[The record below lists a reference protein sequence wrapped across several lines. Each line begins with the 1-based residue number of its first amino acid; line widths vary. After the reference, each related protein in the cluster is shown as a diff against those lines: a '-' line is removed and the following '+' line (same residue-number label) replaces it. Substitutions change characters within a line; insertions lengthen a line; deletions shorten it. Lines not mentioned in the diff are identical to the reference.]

1 MARTLVL
8 TSPHME
14 GDDVKAAQRLLVKAG
29 YLDGKPDGDFGP
41 LSAQASYRAQF
52 WLGYSTPRQ
61 AFAAGLAKLLSG
73 EAKPTPAAQ
82 KLIAKRKKDAAAQP
96 LREKALAQMQKFVGL
111 GEDPTGSN
119 HVADI
124 TGWWGK
130 GNMAWCAITVSKAYL
145 LAGSKSFA
153 RGNRYQY
160 VPTIVSDARQA
171 RNGLA
176 VTLSPKPGDLVCYD
190 WDGSNF
196 ATGDNHVG
204 MFKSGTAKS
213 FTTIEGN
220 ISSRCDN
227 HTRTSKSAPR
237 IVFVHVS
244 S

>member
-1 MARTLVL
+1 
-8 TSPHME
+8 ME
-14 GDDVKAAQRLLVKAG
+14 
-29 YLDGKPDGDFGP
+29 
-41 LSAQASYRAQF
+41 
-52 WLGYSTPRQ
+52 
-61 AFAAGLAKLLSG
+61 
-73 EAKPTPAAQ
+73 
-82 KLIAKRKKDAAAQP
+82 
-96 LREKALAQMQKFVGL
+96 KFVGL

-176 VTLSPKPGDLVCYD
+176 VTLAPKPGDLVCYD

-204 MFKSGTAKS
+204 MFSQDCRELQDDRGQHLLTLRQPHPDV
-213 FTTIEGN
+213 EV
-220 ISSRCDN
+220 R
-227 HTRTSKSAPR
+227 PW

-244 S
+244 N